1 MTSDNA
7 MSDQDNGNHSDIHGG
22 NHGDADGIDE
32 LATRR
37 AGNLLRSAMPPADF
51 AAGFADRTMARL
63 AAARVGTPPAVAR
76 VRAMQ
81 RSFRVLAAAAA
92 LAIVALGVHNTV
104 IARADDASILEAA
117 IGLQPVSAESVLSST
132 SEAFQ

>member
-1 MTSDNA
+1 MMSDDA
-7 MSDQDNGNHSDIHGG
+7 MSDQHSGNHSG
-22 NHGDADGIDE
+22 NHGDDPVNADGADE

-63 AAARVGTPPAVAR
+63 AAARVVTPPAVVR
-76 VRAMQ
+76 VKAMQ